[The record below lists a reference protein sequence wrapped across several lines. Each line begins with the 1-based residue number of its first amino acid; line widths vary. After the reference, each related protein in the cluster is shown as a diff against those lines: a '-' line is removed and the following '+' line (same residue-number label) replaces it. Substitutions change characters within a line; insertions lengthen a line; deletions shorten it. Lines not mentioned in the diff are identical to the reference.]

1 MPELHLRQP
10 VFVYRACEPF
20 TKHRER
26 IKKFKETGDLN
37 YIYKN
42 KFTKAYFAHDAAY
55 SDSKDLAKRTIPD
68 QILKDRAYELAINT
82 KYDAY

>member
-55 SDSKDLAKRTIPD
+55 SDSIPD